1 MSIKEKVA
9 YLKGLAEG
17 LGLDSESKEGK
28 LIAII
33 IDTLADV
40 SEELEALT
48 ENALD
53 IGDELDA
60 LSDSLADVEDILY
73 DEDYDFDDDEDDY
86 DDFGSFGDDDFS
98 CGCGC
103 GGPSDIV
110 YEVACP
116 ACDAEIVLEESS
128 LAFGSTNCPSCGE
141 TLEFEFDEDDEFMDM
156 DEQPAE

>member
-28 LIAII
+28 LISII

-73 DEDYDFDDDEDDY
+73 DDDYDFDDDDDY
-86 DDFGSFGDDDFS
+86 EDFDSFDDECD

-103 GGPSDIV
+103 PSEIV

-128 LAFGSTNCPSCGE
+128 LAQGSTNCPSCGE
-141 TLEFEFDEDDEFMDM
+141 LLEFDFDEDDEEF
-156 DEQPAE
+156 AEGGE